1 MAAAAE
7 PPLFRQRNFA
17 ALWTGQLISILGDR
31 LTYLGLGG
39 LLLEHT
45 RRAADVRYPTLL
57 AVQGIVMLAPVLLL
71 APFTGAYVDRWN
83 LRRVL
88 IWSDVLRAAI
98 VAMLPTLYGLTH
110 HMGWVFALVFLLFTC
125 NVFFLPA
132 RSAITPS
139 IVPQNQLL
147 PANALLTVAG
157 VIATVLGGALGG
169 WVVDHW
175 GWAVAIRID
184 AGTYVASVITLA
196 LVRYRPGPREQAHKH
211 TLNRGYLREVA
222 EGWSVVSRNSA
233 VRLSLIALGATW
245 LAGGFLQVA
254 GNTHIQHAA
263 RNLVGMERVSV
274 LIGSLALG
282 SALGIWY
289 IVGPGRGVS
298 RPLLLGGGLI
308 VVAGMM
314 VAFAVSSRFAVF
326 AIAAF
331 AMGIFAAPSFMLPET
346 LVQQA
351 VTPEQLGRVFSA
363 RDFIMRLIFLVATS
377 AAAPMVRILGTG
389 PTLQICA
396 TLVGGAGLLALV
408 WGHRQP
414 ELRAGPAT

>member
-1 MAAAAE
+1 MAAAE
-7 PPLFRQRNFA
+7 LPLFRQRNFA
-17 ALWTGQLISILGDR
+17 ALWLGQLISILGDR

-45 RRAADVRYPTLL
+45 RRATDVRYPTLL

-88 IWSDVLRAAI
+88 IWSDVLRAVI
-98 VAMLPTLYGLTH
+98 VGLLPTLYGLTH
-110 HMGWVFALVFLLFTC
+110 HMGWVFSLVFLLFTC

-132 RSAITPS
+132 RSAITPA
-139 IVPQNQLL
+139 IVRHDQLL
-147 PANALLTVAG
+147 AANALLTVAG

-175 GWAVAIRID
+175 GWPVAIRID
-184 AGTYVASVITLA
+184 AATYVVSVITLA

-211 TLNRGYLREVA
+211 ALNRGYLREVA
-222 EGWSVVSRNSA
+222 EGWRVVSRHPA

-254 GNTHIQHAA
+254 GNAHIQQAA
-263 RNLVGMERVSV
+263 LKPGMERVSV

-282 SALGIWY
+282 SALGIWL
-289 IVGPGRGVS
+289 IVHPGRTML
-298 RPLLLGGGLI
+298 RPLQLGGGLI
-308 VVAGMM
+308 VVAGMIL
-314 VAFAVSSRFAVF
+314 AFGVSTRFAVF

-331 AMGIFAAPSFMLPET
+331 VMGVFAAPSFMLPET
-346 LVQQA
+346 IVQQA

-363 RDFIMRLIFLVATS
+363 RDFIMRLIFLAATS
-377 AAAPMVRILGTG
+377 AAAPLVRLLGTG
-389 PTLQICA
+389 PTLLICA
-396 TLVGGAGLLALV
+396 TLVGGAGALALV

-414 ELRAGPAT
+414 ELRTHAA